1 MYVCTCIYMS
11 HVWCSRTCIIHMYVR
26 TCTKFKIKPTKN
38 FSYYFAM
45 LISHYAA
52 FVDVVVVIQPRLPAY
67 GIRNNVLCYGVRACT
82 YIVHTIQYDT
92 NPYARV
98 INNNLTTI
106 FIKLIPAN
114 LAPCHLT
121 RGDQRTHGTACL
133 RPLPPT

>member
-1 MYVCTCIYMS
+1 MYVCTYE
-11 HVWCSRTCIIHMYVR
+11 YVQNSKSTQQR
-26 TCTKFKIKPTKN
+26 ILVITSPL
-38 FSYYFAM
+38 
-45 LISHYAA
+45 LISHYAYAA

-82 YIVHTIQYDT
+82 YGGGGHEGYVMYIVPYNNNDT

-98 INNNLTTI
+98 INNKLTTI

>member
-1 MYVCTCIYMS
+1 
-11 HVWCSRTCIIHMYVR
+11 
-26 TCTKFKIKPTKN
+26 
-38 FSYYFAM
+38 M

-82 YIVHTIQYDT
+82 YTYGGGGHEGYVHCTIQYDT

-98 INNNLTTI
+98 INNKLTTI

-114 LAPCHLT
+114 LAPCPLT

-133 RPLPPT
+133 RPPTTYLELVGKLKYESRPLST